1 MIAYICVFAHC
12 QDYLDIERFPTV
24 LKQQQQQQHWK
35 IDMKLCGLPKIEQAI
50 KMGKIEG
57 SAKDSR
63 ETMRDESKEESDDGK
78 P

>member
-1 MIAYICVFAHC
+1 MIPYIFVFAHC
-12 QDYLDIERFPTV
+12 QDYLEIERFPTV
-24 LKQQQQQQHWK
+24 LKQQQQHWK
-35 IDMKLCGLPKIEQAI
+35 IDMNLCGLQKIEQAI

-63 ETMRDESKEESDDGK
+63 ETMRDESKEESNDRK

>member
-1 MIAYICVFAHC
+1 MIPHAFVFVCC
-12 QDYLDIERFPTV
+12 QDYFDIEKFQKI
-24 LKQQQQQQHWK
+24 LKQQQQHWK

-50 KMGKIEG
+50 KMGKIDG

>member
-1 MIAYICVFAHC
+1 MIPYIFVFVHC

-24 LKQQQQQQHWK
+24 LKQKQQHWK
-35 IDMKLCGLPKIEQAI
+35 IDMKLCGLPGIEQVM
-50 KMGKIEG
+50 KRGKIEG

-63 ETMRDESKEESDDGK
+63 TMMRDESKEDSDGGK

>member
-1 MIAYICVFAHC
+1 
-12 QDYLDIERFPTV
+12 
-24 LKQQQQQQHWK
+24 
-35 IDMKLCGLPKIEQAI
+35 MKLYGLPKIEQAI

>member
-1 MIAYICVFAHC
+1 MIPHAFVFVHY

-24 LKQQQQQQHWK
+24 LKQQQQQHWK
-35 IDMKLCGLPKIEQAI
+35 VDMKLCGLLKIEQAI

-57 SAKDSR
+57 SAKDSK
-63 ETMRDESKEESDDGK
+63 ETMRDESKEKSDDGK

>member
-1 MIAYICVFAHC
+1 MIPYIFVFTHC

-24 LKQQQQQQHWK
+24 LKQQQQHWK

-50 KMGKIEG
+50 KMGKIKG

-63 ETMRDESKEESDDGK
+63 ETMRDESKEDSDGGK

>member
-1 MIAYICVFAHC
+1 
-12 QDYLDIERFPTV
+12 
-24 LKQQQQQQHWK
+24 
-35 IDMKLCGLPKIEQAI
+35 MKLCGLPKIEQAI

-63 ETMRDESKEESDDGK
+63 EMMRDESKEESDDGK

>member
-1 MIAYICVFAHC
+1 MIPYIFVFAHC

-24 LKQQQQQQHWK
+24 LKQRQQHWK
-35 IDMKLCGLPKIEQAI
+35 IDMKLRGLPKTEQAT

-57 SAKDSR
+57 FAKDSR